1 MIQWQL
7 TATLPAD
14 FTAKPLRQ
22 LLTQDWWLPKH
33 LVFSLKRGQ
42 RVLVNGSYRPVN
54 FDVIAGDQL
63 QLTFVPEDF
72 DHPFSNVDPDSAATV
87 AVLYETADL
96 LVVNKTPGSK
106 THPNQPGEV
115 GTTLNHVAAYLQP
128 KGQQPYILNR
138 LDQETSGA
146 LLIAKNPAVVPPLVR
161 AIKEK
166 QVQRTYLTWVHGR
179 FNSDHGTIAL
189 PIGRDLEDQ
198 RKRRVDG
205 EHAQSAITHYQVIQ
219 RTEAATLVAI
229 RLQTGRT
236 HQIRVHLSSLGHP
249 IVGDPLYAHDARQ
262 QRLLL
267 HSWQLKLPLPFSFEE
282 VRLVAPVPDSFR
294 AFEGGLAQT
303 PII

>member
-1 MIQWQL
+1 
-7 TATLPAD
+7 
-14 FTAKPLRQ
+14 
-22 LLTQDWWLPKH
+22 
-33 LVFSLKRGQ
+33 
-42 RVLVNGSYRPVN
+42 
-54 FDVIAGDQL
+54 
-63 QLTFVPEDF
+63 
-72 DHPFSNVDPDSAATV
+72 
-87 AVLYETADL
+87 
-96 LVVNKTPGSK
+96 
-106 THPNQPGEV
+106 
-115 GTTLNHVAAYLQP
+115 VAAYLQP

-205 EHAQSAITHYQVIQ
+205 DHAQSAITRYQVIQ
-219 RTEAATLVAI
+219 RTESATLVAI

-236 HQIRVHLSSLGHP
+236 HQIRVHLSALGHP

-282 VRLVAPVPDSFR
+282 VRLVAPVPDGFR
-294 AFEGGLAQT
+294 AFESGLS
-303 PII
+303 